1 MKTTLPPNPR
11 ISIEIKQETSV
22 EAYLN
27 EHENAEFNRKCNE
40 ALDDYYIHKTQKPM
54 PEYRKLIYFNDAYK
68 VAIRFQED
76 RSGEPPMGNIRNRDG
91 KDHYRATSVI
101 TLEKECDSPHFS
113 MPLAYQVLQRL
124 DPPLPPH
131 IAATNKEDIERG
143 FKEHDNE
150 FFILLDRMLNPNTTK
165 ERLRNILNELLAE
178 EDDAGKLFFNTKS
191 LWKFTKDPLRL
202 ERLIPH
208 DMTDKEYVFLV
219 DSLDLTYQSDSQ
231 WINENSMKDRSSQRT
246 RKKHLKEERVK
257 TLLREKIAKYSD

>member
-11 ISIEIKQETSV
+11 ISTEIKQETSV

-27 EHENAEFNRKCNE
+27 GHENAEFNRKCNE

-68 VAIRFQED
+68 VAIRCQED

-91 KDHYRATSVI
+91 KDHYRVTSVI

-113 MPLAYQVLQRL
+113 MPIAYQLLQRL

-131 IAATNKEDIERG
+131 IAVPNNEEIEKG
-143 FKEHDNE
+143 FKERDNE
-150 FFILLDRMLNPNTTK
+150 FFKLLDRVLNPDKTR

-178 EDDAGKLFFNTKS
+178 KDDSGKLFFNTKS
-191 LWKFTKDPLRL
+191 LWAFTKNPLL
-202 ERLIPH
+202 AEGLIPR
-208 DMTDKEYVFLV
+208 DMTDKDYVNHV
-219 DSLDLTYQSDSQ
+219 DSLDLTYRNERQRIS
-231 WINENSMKDRSSQRT
+231 INCMKDRSSQRERT
-246 RKKHLKEERVK
+246 HSKEERVK
-257 TLLREKIAKYSD
+257 MLLKEIIKRHQN